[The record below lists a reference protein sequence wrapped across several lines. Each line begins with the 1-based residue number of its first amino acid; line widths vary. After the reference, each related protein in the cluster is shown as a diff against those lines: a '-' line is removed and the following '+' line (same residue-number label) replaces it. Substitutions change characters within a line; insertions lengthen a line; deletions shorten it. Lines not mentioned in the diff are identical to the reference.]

1 MRRRLLLRLPL
12 ALATLSSWARAQPP
26 ELAGAEAMRAAGR
39 RAVALASA
47 QRWPEAEAAAQAAE
61 PLIRKFVTWM
71 RLQSRGSGASAAE
84 ITAFALANPE
94 WPGQDN
100 LARRAEEALAADP
113 DDRLAVEWFAARAP
127 RTLDG
132 FQRLADALTRAGEDA
147 KAATILRTGW
157 AEAPADT
164 AAEAAYLGRNQSLL
178 TPEDHWRRFDR
189 LSLARQN
196 AAAAR
201 LVPYL
206 DPARQGIA
214 AARLD
219 YAANRAE
226 ADTPERAA
234 AAPGDFGL
242 TLERAR
248 WLRRRDR
255 DAEAA
260 AAWAARP
267 ASPPPE
273 AARTAWAERQIL
285 ARKLLRLGDPGNAY
299 ILAAQ
304 HGLATPGEPWQEAE
318 FLAGFIA
325 LRRLDA
331 PDAAERHFVKL
342 AEGSRSVITRARS
355 LYWQGRAA
363 EAQGATG
370 RARERYAA
378 AAELPLAFYGQLAGL
393 ALGEDGPALAA
404 RIARI
409 RPPQPTQA
417 QALALEAREIA
428 QLVPALAG
436 IGESRRAR
444 AFLLRLADL
453 AESPAETLLVIR
465 LAQRIGRP
473 DHAVWVV
480 RRAGASGLMLPEEG
494 WPTPY
499 GATPLGPGIGP
510 EPALIHAIT
519 RQESNFDPEAVSSS
533 NARGLMQLLPST
545 AQAVAKR
552 LGLRHQLAMLTGDPA
567 HNIRL
572 GAAYLEEMLARF
584 DGALPLAV
592 AAYNAGPNRVSEWL
606 GTYGDPRTGWIPM
619 LDWMELIPFGETR
632 NYVQRVIE
640 NMAIYRARDPR
651 SVGLGHPMARWLH
664 DQPG

>member
-12 ALATLSSWARAQPP
+12 ALAAMPSLAHAQPP
-26 ELAGAEAMRAAGR
+26 ELAGAEALRAAGR
-39 RAVALASA
+39 RAVALANA
-47 QRWPEAEAAAQAAE
+47 QKWPEAEAAAQGAE
-61 PLIRKFVTWM
+61 PIIRKFITWM
-71 RLQSRGSGASAAE
+71 RLQARGSGAGAAE

-94 WPGQDN
+94 WPGQET
-100 LARRAEEALAADP
+100 LARRAEEALAMDP
-113 DDRLAVEWFAARAP
+113 DDRLASEWFASHPP
-127 RTLDG
+127 RSLDG
-132 FQRLADALTRAGEDA
+132 FQRLADALTRAGENA
-147 KAATILRTGW
+147 RAITVLRTGW
-157 AEAPADT
+157 VEAPADP
-164 AAEAAYLGRNQSLL
+164 AAEPGYLDRNQSVL

-189 LSLARQN
+189 LSLAREN
-196 AAAAR
+196 VSAAR
-201 LVPYL
+201 LIPYL
-206 DPARQGIA
+206 DPAHQGIA

-219 YAANRAE
+219 YAAGRAE
-226 ADTPERAA
+226 ADTPDRAA
-234 AAPGDFGL
+234 AAPSDFGL
-242 TLERAR
+242 ALERAR
-248 WLRRRDR
+248 WLRQRDR

-260 AAWAARP
+260 AVWAAGP
-267 ASPPPE
+267 AIPPE
-273 AARTAWAERQIL
+273 ATRTAWTQRQIL
-285 ARKLLRLGDPGNAY
+285 IRKLLRLGDPRTAY
-299 ILAAQ
+299 LLTAR
-304 HGLATPGEPWQEAE
+304 HGLTVPGEPLQEAE

-331 PDAAERHFVKL
+331 PEAAERHFARL
-342 AEGSRSVITRARS
+342 GEGSRSVITRARS

-363 EAQGATG
+363 EAQGAAG

-417 QALALEAREIA
+417 QAQALEAREIA
-428 QLVPALAG
+428 QLVFALAG
-436 IGESRRAR
+436 IGEGRRAR
-444 AFLLRLADL
+444 AFLLRLAEL
-453 AESPAETLLVIR
+453 AQSPAETLLVIR

-499 GATPLGPGIGP
+499 GAAPLGPSATP

-552 LGLRHQLAMLTGDPA
+552 LGLRHQLAMLTSNPA

-572 GAAYLEEMLARF
+572 GAAYLDQMLARF
-584 DGALPLAV
+584 DGALPLAI
-592 AAYNAGPNRVSEWL
+592 AAYNAGPNRVEEWL

-640 NMAIYRARDPR
+640 NMAIYRAKDPR
-651 SVGLGHPMARWLH
+651 SAALEHPMARWLH

>member
-12 ALATLSSWARAQPP
+12 TLAALPPLAHAQPP
-26 ELAGAEAMRAAGR
+26 ELAGAEAVRAAGR
-39 RAVALASA
+39 RAVALANA
-47 QRWPEAEAAAQAAE
+47 QKWPEAEAAAQGAE

-71 RLQSRGSGASAAE
+71 RLQARGSGASAAE
-84 ITAFALANPE
+84 IVAFGLANPE
-94 WPGQDN
+94 WPGQDT
-100 LARRAEEALAADP
+100 LARRAEEALATDP

-132 FQRLADALTRAGEDA
+132 FQRLADALTRAGENA

-157 AEAPADT
+157 VEAPADP
-164 AAEAAYLGRNQSLL
+164 AAEPGYLDRNQSLL
-178 TPEDHWRRFDR
+178 TPEDHWCRFDR
-189 LSLARQN
+189 LSLAREN

-201 LVPYL
+201 LVAYL
-206 DPARQGIA
+206 APARQGVA

-219 YAANRAE
+219 YAADRAE
-226 ADTPERAA
+226 ADTPDRAA
-234 AAPGDFGL
+234 ATPGDFGL

-248 WLRRRDR
+248 WLRNRDR

-260 AAWAARP
+260 AVWAAGP
-267 ASPPPE
+267 ATPPE
-273 AARTAWAERQIL
+273 VTRTAWAQRQVL
-285 ARKLLRLGDPGNAY
+285 LRKLLRLGDPRTAY
-299 ILAAQ
+299 ALAAN
-304 HGLATPGEPWQEAE
+304 HSLTAPGEPRQEAE

-325 LRRLDA
+325 LRHLEDPA
-331 PDAAERHFVKL
+331 AAERHFAKL
-342 AEGSRSVITRARS
+342 AEGSHSVITRARS
-355 LYWQGRAA
+355 FYWQGRAA
-363 EAQGATG
+363 AAQGATG
-370 RARERYAA
+370 RARERFAA

-393 ALGEDGPALAA
+393 ALGEDSTALAA

-409 RPPQPTQA
+409 RPPQPTQVQA
-417 QALALEAREIA
+417 QALEAREIA
-428 QLVPALAG
+428 RLVPALAG

-444 AFLLRLADL
+444 IFLLRLADM
-453 AESPAETLLVIR
+453 AEGPAETLLVIR
-465 LAQRIGRP
+465 LALRIGRP
-473 DHAVWVV
+473 DHAVWIV
-480 RRAGASGLMLPEEG
+480 RRAGATGLMLPEEG

-499 GATPLGPGIGP
+499 GAAPLGPAATP

-552 LGLRHQLAMLTGDPA
+552 LGVRHQLAMLTSDPA

-572 GAAYLEEMLARF
+572 GAAYLDQMLARF
-584 DGALPLAV
+584 DGALPLAI
-592 AAYNAGPNRVSEWL
+592 AAYNAGPNRVDEWL
-606 GTYGDPRTGWIPM
+606 GAYGDPRTGWIPM

-651 SVGLGHPMARWLH
+651 SAALEHPMARWLH